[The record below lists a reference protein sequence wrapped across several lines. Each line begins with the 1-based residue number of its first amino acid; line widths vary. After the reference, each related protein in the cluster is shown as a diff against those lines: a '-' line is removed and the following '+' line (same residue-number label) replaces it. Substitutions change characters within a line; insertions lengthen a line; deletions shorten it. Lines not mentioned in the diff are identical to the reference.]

1 MQKFNYHTHTRR
13 CGHADNNI
21 TDEDFVKLFIQKGFT
36 KIAFTDH
43 CPEKE
48 EIDHRKNMRMKYS
61 EKDEY
66 LNSIKSLKEK
76 YKDIIEIETGFEVEY
91 LPGQEENL
99 FELKN
104 ETDKIILG
112 QHFIYNDNKSEIL
125 IFRRHNFSDNELLRY
140 AEYIKLAVEKNIP
153 DIIAHPDLFMLGR
166 NKFGDVEKQVSNII
180 CSVAEQYGVPLE
192 INLSDPNLYLL
203 GEKDKIEYP
212 CKEFWKIASEYKNL
226 KVLYGVDAHFEYQ
239 IMNYEKAIEVANKHI
254 GQDVIDKLHFCN
266 KRLDIEWENQYIDN
280 YIKIKNE
287 RSEAIGDKNE

>member
-13 CGHADNNI
+13 CGHADNNM
-21 TDEDFVKLFIQKGFT
+21 TDEDFVKLFIKKGFT

-48 EIDHRKNMRMKYS
+48 EIDHRKNMRMNYS

-104 ETDKIILG
+104 ETDKIIIG
-112 QHFIYNDNKSEIL
+112 QHFIYDAN
-125 IFRRHNFSDNELLRY
+125 NELKLLRRQEFTDEDALKY
-140 AEYIKLAVEKNIP
+140 AEYIKVAIEKKIP
-153 DIIAHPDLFMLGR
+153 DIIAHPDVYMLSR
-166 NKFGDVEKQVSNII
+166 EKFTEVDEEVAHII
-180 CSVAEQYGVPLE
+180 CSTAEKYGIPIE
-192 INLSDPNLYLL
+192 INLAHPN
-203 GEKDKIEYP
+203 EVIIEGIENIVYP

-254 GQDVIDKLHFCN
+254 GQDIINKLHFCN
-266 KRLDIEWENQYIDN
+266 ERLYV
-280 YIKIKNE
+280 K
-287 RSEAIGDKNE
+287 

>member
-1 MQKFNYHTHTRR
+1 MGKLYFNYGTMNSSKTANLLMVAHNYESQGRRILCLKPSSDTRWN
-13 CGHADNNI
+13 G
-21 TDEDFVKLFIQKGFT
+21 EDGRGQIVSRAI
-36 KIAFTDH
+36 
-43 CPEKE
+43 EKPL
-48 EIDHRKNMRMKYS
+48 DCFLVS
-61 EKDEY
+61 E
-66 LNSIKSLKEK
+66 
-76 YKDIIEIETGFEVEY
+76 
-91 LPGQEENL
+91 EENL

-112 QHFIYNDNKSEIL
+112 QHFIYNDNKSELL
-125 IFRRHNFSDNELLRY
+125 IFRRHNFSDKELLRY

-212 CKEFWKIASEYKNL
+212 CKEVWKIASEYKNL
-226 KVLYGVDAHFEYQ
+226 KVIYGVDAHFEYQ